1 MNQQNFCLQP
11 FTSIP
16 NLDLQIHGKI
26 SRDDNN
32 LTINYIV
39 QGDLEKI
46 DIPTPVEI
54 PTRKHELWSA
64 TCWEF
69 FLGIQDSPG
78 YWEFNLSPTG
88 NWNVYRFDDYR
99 QGMREETAIT
109 SLPFTLHHHSDS
121 VELTLELDLNQ
132 LIPPKQNLDIAITT
146 VIKDINGIITHW
158 ALDHIGEEADFH
170 LRDSFTINFMG
181 IAKD

>member
-1 MNQQNFCLQP
+1 MNQQKFCLQP

-16 NLDLQIHGKI
+16 NLDLQIDGNI
-26 SRDDNN
+26 SRNDNN
-32 LTINYIV
+32 LTINYIC

-46 DIPTPVEI
+46 DIPAPVDI
-54 PTRKHELWSA
+54 PIRKHELWQE

-78 YWEFNLSPTG
+78 YWEFNLAPTG

-109 SLPFTLHHHSDS
+109 SLPFTLNYLPES
-121 VELTLELDLNQ
+121 VEVTLQLDLDK
-132 LIPPKQNLDIAITT
+132 LIAPEQNIDIAITT
-146 VIKDINGIITHW
+146 VVKDINGIITYW

-170 LRDSFTINFMG
+170 LRDSFTLRLRSR
-181 IAKD
+181 

>member
-1 MNQQNFCLQP
+1 MNQQNFYLQP
-11 FTSIP
+11 FTSISS
-16 NLDLQIHGKI
+16 LDLQIHGKI

-32 LTINYIV
+32 LTISYIV
-39 QGDLEKI
+39 QGDVEKI
-46 DIPTPVEI
+46 DIPILAGI
-54 PTRKHELWSA
+54 PTRKHELWQE

-109 SLPFTLHHHSDS
+109 SLPFTLDYLPEAL
-121 VELTLELDLNQ
+121 ELTLELDLDQ
-132 LIPPKQNLDIAITT
+132 LIPPEQNINIAITT
-146 VIKDINGIITHW
+146 VVQDINGIITYW

-181 IAKD
+181 VGKY